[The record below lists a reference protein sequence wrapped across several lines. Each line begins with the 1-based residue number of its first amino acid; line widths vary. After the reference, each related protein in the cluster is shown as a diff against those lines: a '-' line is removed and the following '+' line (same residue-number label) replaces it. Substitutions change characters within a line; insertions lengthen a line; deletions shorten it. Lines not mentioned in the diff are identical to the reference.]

1 MQKKKKHIWIQ
12 RDGEVEK
19 AQQIKNANK
28 KFNSHKRIYME
39 FGSNLL

>member
-1 MQKKKKHIWIQ
+1 MAEAGASE

-28 KFNSHKRIYME
+28 KLNSHKRTYME
-39 FGSNLL
+39 FGLILL